1 MDAIKDITL
10 TLSIDGKCTTLQNY
24 VLVTSL
30 DSKQVECFAEASLE
44 DWAYALKMVY
54 DGFAEYASHLSDQDI
69 FEVCS
74 ISGID
79 FDTVKEIVDDWR
91 NNG

>member
-1 MDAIKDITL
+1 MDTIKDVAL
-10 TLSIDGKCTTLQNY
+10 ALSIDGKCTTLQNY
-24 VLVTSL
+24 ILITSL
-30 DSKQVECFAEASLE
+30 DSTQIECFAEASLE
-44 DWAYALKMVY
+44 DWAYALQMVY
-54 DGFAEYASHLSDQDI
+54 DGFAKHASYLSDQDI

-74 ISGID
+74 AIGID